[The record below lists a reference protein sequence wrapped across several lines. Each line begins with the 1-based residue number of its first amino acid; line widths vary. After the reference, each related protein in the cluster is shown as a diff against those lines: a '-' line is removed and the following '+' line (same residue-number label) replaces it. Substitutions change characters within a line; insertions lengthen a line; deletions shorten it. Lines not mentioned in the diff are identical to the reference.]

1 MSLTLIGN
9 DSEQTLGVE
18 RGTRSEVFSIRR
30 LGGSRWRLRRTRCAM
45 GLERQLAA
53 KSRVG
58 GYVANV
64 VDGKV
69 QF

>member
-1 MSLTLIGN
+1 
-9 DSEQTLGVE
+9 
-18 RGTRSEVFSIRR
+18 
-30 LGGSRWRLRRTRCAM
+30 M

-69 QF
+69 QFWRCSFGGAVLEVQFWRRSSMDATVAVKERTRPPVKRGVL